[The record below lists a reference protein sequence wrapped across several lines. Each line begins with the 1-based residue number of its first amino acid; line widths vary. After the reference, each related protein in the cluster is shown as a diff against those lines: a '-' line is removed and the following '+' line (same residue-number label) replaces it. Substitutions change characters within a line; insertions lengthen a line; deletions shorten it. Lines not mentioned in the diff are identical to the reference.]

1 MKKTIVILFLALG
14 FMGYSQQSQAPKENI
29 TNSQNAEFPGGDDA
43 FTKEFLQ
50 MIHSY
55 IDLKKYAVNGQFV
68 FVFDVSTSG
77 KVENLDVLPK
87 VKNSEMFIDDMKF
100 AIKKVKKKWK
110 PAMKDGQPVV
120 SKKIIKINFTSDHF
134 DHGD

>member
-1 MKKTIVILFLALG
+1 MKKTILILLLTLG
-14 FMGYSQQSQAPKENI
+14 VMGYSQESKASKENI
-29 TNSQNAEFPGGDDA
+29 SASQNAEFPGGDDA
-43 FTKEFLQ
+43 FAKEFLQ

-55 IDLKKYAVNGQFV
+55 IDMGKYAVNGKFV
-68 FVFDVSTSG
+68 FVFDVDKNG

-110 PAMKDGQPVV
+110 PAIQDGQPVI